1 MHLVNILRIITLS
14 FLVGHSILTIS
25 DFNSFRFFWDT
36 LYCTKINKRMLNIF
50 LYIQSER
57 YLQLF
62 SFTQAQANS
71 ESALGFVKRVLLE
84 KLALNKFLFRRVY
97 FKKRLELHILGML
110 RSITCLTGGS
120 KNV

>member
-1 MHLVNILRIITLS
+1 
-14 FLVGHSILTIS
+14 
-25 DFNSFRFFWDT
+25 
-36 LYCTKINKRMLNIF
+36 MLNIF

-84 KLALNKFLFRRVY
+84 KLALNKFLFGRVY